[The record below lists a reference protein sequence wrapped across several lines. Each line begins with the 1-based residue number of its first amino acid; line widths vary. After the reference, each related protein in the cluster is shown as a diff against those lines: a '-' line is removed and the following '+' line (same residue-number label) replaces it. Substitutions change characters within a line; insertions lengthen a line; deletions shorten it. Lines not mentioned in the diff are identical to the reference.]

1 MSSSSLADNIGELR
15 VQDIEKKVNLLSFG
29 GTHLYSDVAWSC
41 GRRTHNEWPYRL
53 RVRTRND
60 TLGKSHEKHA
70 KIRMK
75 LNRAAALVDDVE

>member
-60 TLGKSHEKHA
+60 TPGKTPKKYEKSSA
-70 KIRMK
+70 N
-75 LNRAAALVDDVE
+75 LNRASALVDDVE